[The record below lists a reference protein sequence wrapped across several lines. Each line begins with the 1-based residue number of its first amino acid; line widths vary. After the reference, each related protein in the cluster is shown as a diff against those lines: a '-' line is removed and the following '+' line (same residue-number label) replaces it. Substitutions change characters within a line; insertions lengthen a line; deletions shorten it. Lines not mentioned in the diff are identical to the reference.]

1 MPPLITPFFLVI
13 AIYPINI
20 ISYSNI
26 ILLSIIM
33 KLSYSFATIAVSLL
47 STTEGLQDKNLRSA
61 VSSISKAASS
71 SSTADAD
78 VQKHASIRH
87 TIRSAAPTASTS
99 PKDIQRHAQELTMD
113 TIIPLGVRETRPVRM
128 MAMLL
133 TI

>member
-1 MPPLITPFFLVI
+1 MPLITPFFLVI

-20 ISYSNI
+20 ISYSTI

-61 VSSISKAASS
+61 VSSISKAASL

-87 TIRSAAPTASTS
+87 TIRSAVPLLPQHLQKISRGT
-99 PKDIQRHAQELTMD
+99 PKQLTTD